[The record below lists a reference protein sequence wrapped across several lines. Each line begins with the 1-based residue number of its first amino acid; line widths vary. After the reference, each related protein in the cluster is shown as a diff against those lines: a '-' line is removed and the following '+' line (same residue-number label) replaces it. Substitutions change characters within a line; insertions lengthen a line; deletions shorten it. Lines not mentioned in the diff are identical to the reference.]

1 MRPYVLSVTLFL
13 LGLAS
18 TPATVAALAPSKPSQ
33 LVTVAAE
40 GSCTAL
46 GLTTDRFDTL
56 VKDDGTTAPFS
67 IPAGQVLVITDL
79 TVFAPGKTAGGTVQV
94 QVVVGTAATSHFA
107 IVTAN
112 VTANASGGVGFAATF
127 PTGIVVKSGASICP
141 VAFDGTSNV
150 AAGGS
155 LHGFLTKDK

>member
-18 TPATVAALAPSKPSQ
+18 TPASAAALAPSKPSQ
-33 LVTVAAE
+33 LVTVAAL

-46 GLTTDRFDTL
+46 GLTTDLFNTL
-56 VKDDGTTAPFS
+56 VKGDGTTAPFS

-79 TVFAPGKTAGGTVQV
+79 TVFATGKTAGGTVQV
-94 QVVVGTAATSHFA
+94 QVAVGTAATSHIF
-107 IVTAN
+107 IVAAN
-112 VTANASGGVGFAATF
+112 VTANPSGGVGFTATF

-141 VAFDGTSNV
+141 LAFDGTSNV

>member
-1 MRPYVLSVTLFL
+1 
-13 LGLAS
+13 
-18 TPATVAALAPSKPSQ
+18 
-33 LVTVAAE
+33 
-40 GSCTAL
+40 
-46 GLTTDRFDTL
+46 LTTDLFNTL
-56 VKDDGTTAPFS
+56 VKGDGTTAPFS

-94 QVVVGTAATSHFA
+94 EVVVGTATSHFS

-112 VTANASGGVGFAATF
+112 VTANASGGVGFTATF

-150 AAGGS
+150 AAGGP
-155 LHGFLTKDK
+155 LHGFLTEDKKRVMSRPG

>member
-1 MRPYVLSVTLFL
+1 MRLR
-13 LGLAS
+13 
-18 TPATVAALAPSKPSQ
+18 
-33 LVTVAAE
+33 
-40 GSCTAL
+40 GSCPL
-46 GLTTDRFDTL
+46 GFTTDLFDTL
-56 VKDDGTTAPFS
+56 VKGDGTKAPFS

-94 QVVVGTAATSHFA
+94 QVVVGTAATSQFS

>member
-18 TPATVAALAPSKPSQ
+18 TPATAALAPSKPSQ
-33 LVTVAAE
+33 LVTVAAS

-46 GLTTDRFDTL
+46 GLTTDLFNTL
-56 VKDDGTTAPFS
+56 VKGDGTTAPFS

-79 TVFAPGKTAGGTVQV
+79 TVFAPGKTADGTVQV
-94 QVVVGTAATSHFA
+94 QVVVGTATSHFG